1 MNIQYKETKDFC
13 PMDIKRL
20 FLSVNWES
28 GNYPDKLVRAFNNS
42 SHVISAWDENRLVG
56 LVRALDDGE
65 TIAVI
70 HYLLVDPEYQG
81 HHIGD
86 ELMNRLLSHFQ
97 NHLYIKIMPSDPKTI
112 PFYEKFGFKQY
123 DNYSAMVIK
132 HFLNN

>member
-1 MNIQYKETKDFC
+1 MNIKYKEIKDFC

-65 TIAVI
+65 TIAFI

-81 HHIGD
+81 HHIGE
-86 ELMNRLLSHFQ
+86 ELMKRLLSHFKD
-97 NHLYIKIMPSDPKTI
+97 HLYVKIIPSDPKTI
-112 PFYEKFGFKQY
+112 PFYERFGFKQY
-123 DNYSAMVIK
+123 DNYSAMIIK
-132 HFLNN
+132 HF